1 METTDVV
8 TQFLTFLL
16 DNEVY
21 AIDINSVREVLDL
34 PKITAVPNMPTYV
47 RGVINLRG
55 KVVPVIDLRKKFNL
69 HPTEDTVRTCII
81 IMEVALDGIPT
92 LLGAVADSVQEVMRI
107 DDAVIEAPPRLGN
120 RLNTE
125 FISGMINRDDDFV
138 IVLDINRVFSLE
150 ELGVITGELVE

>member
-1 METTDVV
+1 MEKVNE
-8 TQFLTFLL
+8 FLTFLL

-34 PKITAVPNMPTYV
+34 PKITAVPNMPVYV

-81 IMEVALDGIPT
+81 IMEVALDGIQT

-107 DDAVIEAPPRLGN
+107 DDAVIETPPRLGN

-150 ELGVITGELVE
+150 ELGVITGEIGEG